1 MAGAAIVSAHGQQV
15 MPAATHV
22 DATTRPQ
29 VLPSGAAPAVES
41 ILGQL
46 EKAGFPPVLVNTSR
60 NGPGKPIIDSAAQAV
75 DTLKNLSLDFL
86 ILDHHLIRPPR

>member
-1 MAGAAIVSAHGQQV
+1 

-29 VLPSGAAPAVES
+29 VLPSHAAPALES

-46 EKAGFPPVLVNTSR
+46 EEAGSPPVLVNTSL

-75 DTLKNLSLDFL
+75 DTLKDLSLDFL
-86 ILDHHLIRPPR
+86 ILGPHLIRPPR